1 MGKIAE
7 RIKLLRESRGL
18 TGEALANMAGIRAST
33 ISLLETEARTDP
45 HSTTLAAIAEAL
57 ETTTDYLI
65 GLTDRP
71 NKHHN
76 DDKELDD
83 DLQAIMAAWPFLGDD
98 ERAAVAKMARLL
110 GPGL

>member
-1 MGKIAE
+1 LGTIAE

-33 ISLLETEARTDP
+33 ISLLETETRTDP

-57 ETTTDYLI
+57 ETTTDYLV
-65 GLTDRP
+65 GLTDCPTR
-71 NKHHN
+71 NTREDESVDEN
-76 DDKELDD
+76 
-83 DLQAIMAAWPFLGDD
+83 LQAIIAAWPFLSD
-98 ERAAVAKMARLL
+98 EARAAVAEMARLL